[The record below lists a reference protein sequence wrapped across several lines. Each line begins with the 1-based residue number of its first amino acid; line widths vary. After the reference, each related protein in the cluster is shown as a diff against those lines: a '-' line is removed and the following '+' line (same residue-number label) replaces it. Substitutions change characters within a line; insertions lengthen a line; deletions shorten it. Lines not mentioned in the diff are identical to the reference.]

1 VLADLPKMATIHS
14 NQIKIYNNIFNE
26 GENTYHT
33 YTENY
38 RMYIT
43 MIYNQHKSLRNTSVF
58 IRYAVKLEI
67 DFEVEQHR
75 RAGLIFDWKCNTY
88 DNMDFENNTD
98 NFSLFFFLILK
109 HFLFYFINITFNS
122 KRVSNSFGL
131 VSK

>member
-1 VLADLPKMATIHS
+1 MATTHS

-43 MIYNQHKSLRNTSVF
+43 MIYNQHKSLHNTSVF

-75 RAGLIFDWKCNTY
+75 RVGLIFDWKCNTY

-109 HFLFYFINITFNS
+109 HFLFYLINITFNT

-131 VSK
+131 ISK

>member
-1 VLADLPKMATIHS
+1 MLADLPKMATTHS
-14 NQIKIYNNIFNE
+14 NQNIFNE

-38 RMYIT
+38 RMYIA

>member
-1 VLADLPKMATIHS
+1 
-14 NQIKIYNNIFNE
+14 
-26 GENTYHT
+26 
-33 YTENY
+33 
-38 RMYIT
+38 MYIT

-75 RAGLIFDWKCNTY
+75 RVGLIFDWKCNTY

-109 HFLFYFINITFNS
+109 HFLSYFINISFNTE
-122 KRVSNSFGL
+122 RVSNSFGL

>member
-1 VLADLPKMATIHS
+1 MLADLPKMATIHS

-75 RAGLIFDWKCNTY
+75 RVGLIFDWKCNTY
-88 DNMDFENNTD
+88 DNMEFENNTD

-109 HFLFYFINITFNS
+109 HFLFYFINITFNT

>member
-1 VLADLPKMATIHS
+1 MYKCNATHS

-43 MIYNQHKSLRNTSVF
+43 MIYNQHKSLRNTLVF

-75 RAGLIFDWKCNTY
+75 RVGLIFDW
-88 DNMDFENNTD
+88 
-98 NFSLFFFLILK
+98 
-109 HFLFYFINITFNS
+109 
-122 KRVSNSFGL
+122 
-131 VSK
+131 